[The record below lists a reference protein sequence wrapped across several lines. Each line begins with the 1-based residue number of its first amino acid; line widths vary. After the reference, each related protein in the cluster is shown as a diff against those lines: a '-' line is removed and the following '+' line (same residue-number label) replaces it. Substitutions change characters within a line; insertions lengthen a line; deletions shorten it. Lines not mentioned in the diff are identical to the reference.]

1 MSATSKVIDVSAVLG
16 LRLPP
21 APDARLVDK
30 TRFGVL
36 PRVGVD
42 GSKPY
47 EVYARPVLQSL
58 KLKNAPRIGI
68 VVGGLGLDAA
78 STEAAIAK
86 LPPAVS
92 LGFAPYGQ
100 NLADVVLRAR
110 EAGHEAL
117 LQSPMEAFG
126 GAPPGPH
133 MLTTAASEAE
143 NRESLQWMM
152 GRFTGYIGVENYLGG
167 KFTADRAALAPVLA
181 ELASRGLAY
190 LDDGSSPRSQAMSL
204 AGDLHLRAG
213 AADVVIDATPTPDAI
228 EAALTRLEG
237 IARREGAA
245 IGVATALPQNLD
257 PIARFAE
264 ALEARGVALTPVSA
278 LIGNLPT
285 KTVGATP

>member
-1 MSATSKVIDVSAVLG
+1 M
-16 LRLPP
+16 R
-21 APDARLVDK
+21 AR
-30 TRFGVL
+30 
-36 PRVGVD
+36 
-42 GSKPY
+42 S
-47 EVYARPVLQSL
+47 LQSL
-58 KLKNAPRIGI
+58 KLKNAPRVGI

-100 NLADVVLRAR
+100 NLADVVSRAR

-117 LQSPMEAFG
+117 LQAPMEAFG

-190 LDDGSSPRSQAMSL
+190 LDDGSSPRSLAMSL

-213 AADVVIDATPTPDAI
+213 AADVVIDATPTPEAI

-257 PIARFAE
+257 THSALRRGARGARRRADPGFGADRRFADQDRRRD
-264 ALEARGVALTPVSA
+264 AL
-278 LIGNLPT
+278 NLRRASGHSG
-285 KTVGATP
+285 GASFRPGGRE